1 MTNLPN
7 CSPTSK
13 SSPRKC
19 ASSCRCICE
28 AFTLIELLVVIS
40 IIAILA
46 GLLLPV
52 VSKVIVNAQ
61 KVTALST
68 ETQVVTAIKS
78 FQTEYGVYPMPA
90 DAPPNTDVCFG
101 SNTPTVTELF
111 DILRAIEPE
120 NGTTINTR
128 KIVYIELP
136 NAKNQT
142 PGQSKN
148 GLGADRMLYDPWGT
162 IYLVGVDGD
171 YDGYVNNPYSKN
183 AGAVPLRT
191 GVIVYS
197 WGPDRLTTS
206 DFFGGGDKND
216 PTSMDDVISW
226 Q

>member
-1 MTNLPN
+1 MRKRFFPGR
-7 CSPTSK
+7 CSRS
-13 SSPRKC
+13 
-19 ASSCRCICE
+19 

-52 VSKVIVNAQ
+52 VSKVMDNARKVAAKNTEIEIVA
-61 KVTALST
+61 
-68 ETQVVTAIKS
+68 AIKN

-90 DAPPNTDVCFG
+90 DAPTDTDVCFG
-101 SNTPTVTELF
+101 AQAPTNAELF
-111 DILRAIEPE
+111 DILRSDGVGKEA
-120 NGTTINTR
+120 TINTR
-128 KIVYIELP
+128 RIVYLELP

-148 GLGADRMLYDPWGT
+148 GIGPDGMLYDPWGL
-162 IYLVGVDGD
+162 IYLIGIDGN
-171 YDGYVNNPYSKN
+171 YDNTVNNPYSKN
-183 AGAVPLRT
+183 AGPVPLQT

-197 WGPDRLTTS
+197 WGPDKLTTS

-216 PTSMDDVISW
+216 PTSLDDVISW